1 MNNFLNLN
9 LSEYS
14 ERFFIGVFK
23 MIYRYTQQELNDSV
37 VQELLKTNSRNS
49 LEKLYKTYS
58 KRTGVGL
65 KNDPKNA
72 DSIEELACAVYDLA
86 KINSFFNEEENEQ
99 EVLNTYRKVKR
110 NQFEIIMIPVI
121 IIIAVF
127 LSLSML

>member
-1 MNNFLNLN
+1 
-9 LSEYS
+9 
-14 ERFFIGVFK
+14 

-49 LEKLYKTYS
+49 LEKLYRTYS

-86 KINSFFNEEENEQ
+86 KINSFFNEEEKPDKIKSSFDETIKILEAALKKEKQ
-99 EVLNTYRKVKR
+99 
-110 NQFEIIMIPVI
+110 
-121 IIIAVF
+121 
-127 LSLSML
+127 

>member
-1 MNNFLNLN
+1 
-9 LSEYS
+9 
-14 ERFFIGVFK
+14 

-49 LEKLYKTYS
+49 LEKLYRTYS

-86 KINSFFNEEENEQ
+86 KINSFFNEKENEQ

-121 IIIAVF
+121 ITIVVF

>member
-1 MNNFLNLN
+1 
-9 LSEYS
+9 
-14 ERFFIGVFK
+14 

-49 LEKLYKTYS
+49 LEKLYRTYS

-86 KINSFFNEEENEQ
+86 KINSFFNE
-99 EVLNTYRKVKR
+99 
-110 NQFEIIMIPVI
+110 FI
-121 IIIAVF
+121 
-127 LSLSML
+127 SLSFFSIASLNCSSLLFKASEY